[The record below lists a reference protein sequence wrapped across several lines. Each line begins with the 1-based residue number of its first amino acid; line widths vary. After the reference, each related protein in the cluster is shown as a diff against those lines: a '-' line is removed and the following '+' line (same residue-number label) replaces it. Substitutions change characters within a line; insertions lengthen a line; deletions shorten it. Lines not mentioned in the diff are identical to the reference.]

1 MCLFVRLLIPGF
13 CAFIFQT
20 NFDHITVT
28 IPVAATAQVRLL
40 AQTVSCLLPWGEPAD
55 KYCSSAANCA
65 GKELCGEAPS
75 GLRAY
80 DTMLTPQLENSSPRA
95 SALKRA
101 RPGDLRLVCDT
112 PTCFSQPRLLS
123 CALGQTPWPR
133 KRNAQSQTG
142 WDTRGG
148 TRTHNILLRREA
160 PYPSGHKS
168 SDRNTFGNTFHDT
181 EATVGIVW

>member
-1 MCLFVRLLIPGF
+1 LIPGF

-123 CALGQTPWPR
+123 CGLGQTPWPV
-133 KRNAQSQTG
+133 
-142 WDTRGG
+142 RGM
-148 TRTHNILLRREA
+148 
-160 PYPSGHKS
+160 HKVKL
-168 SDRNTFGNTFHDT
+168 
-181 EATVGIVW
+181 VGILEVGLEPTISSLGGRRLIHQATRAVIAIPLEIHFTTQRQRWA